1 MTIAAAFLLIGFA
14 AGAINAAAGGGSLL
28 TIALLVE
35 YGLAAPVANA
45 TNRVAVLVQTLGS
58 GARFRRDGVLPAKE
72 FIRLAPLS
80 LIGAGIGAYIAATVP
95 DEPFRKAL
103 AVLFAVIGTVLF
115 YQTLRPPKRTAAET
129 ARKLGEVQLQLAV
142 FAIGIY
148 AGFIQAGVGLLMLL
162 VLHLG
167 RGIDVAR
174 ANALKIALIAL
185 WTLLALGIFWHQGL
199 VRLLPG
205 VWLGVGG
212 VAGGWWGAG
221 IVQRMN
227 PRLLR
232 GGIALAVWIAAVRFA
247 M

>member
-1 MTIAAAFLLIGFA
+1 MTLAVAFLLIGFA

-28 TIALLVE
+28 TVALLVE
-35 YGLAAPVANA
+35 SGLAAPVANA
-45 TNRVAVLVQTLGS
+45 TNRVAVLIQTLGS
-58 GARFRRDGVLPAKE
+58 GARFRRDGVLPAKD

-80 LIGAGIGAYIAATVP
+80 LIGAGLGAFVAATVP

-103 AVLFAVIGTVLF
+103 AVLFAVSGTVLF
-115 YQTLRPPKRTAAET
+115 YQTIRPQRDTPRPPKE
-129 ARKLGEVQLQLAV
+129 LSEVQLQAAV
-142 FAIGIY
+142 FGIGVY

-167 RGIDVAR
+167 RGMDVVR
-174 ANALKIALIAL
+174 ANALKIALIAV
-185 WTLLALGIFWHQGL
+185 WTLLALAIFWWQGL
-199 VRLLPG
+199 VQWLPG

-212 VAGGWWGAG
+212 LAGGWFGAG
-221 IVQRMN
+221 LVQRIN
-227 PRLLR
+227 PRVLR